1 MTNEQVQNGFNEVYN
16 GFWLKLRDRTI
27 PKQSEE
33 WERIQSRAAVLMKQY
48 PFMKELIAELVVE
61 LDQRMRR
68 GSE

>member
-16 GFWLKLRDRTI
+16 NFWLKLRDRTI

-48 PFMKELIAELVVE
+48 PFMKELIAELVIE